1 MTKKLHL
8 EQEILEQPKIIDHL
22 IQKEQDHIAAIVEK
36 IKGKFNYILIAAR
49 GTSDNA
55 ARYAQYL
62 FQIHNEIPVAL
73 ATPSVFSLYEKRP
86 NLEGALVLAI
96 SQSGMSPDILAVL
109 KEGKSQGRPTLA
121 VTNNPESPLAEI
133 ADNVIHLRAGI
144 EKAVAATKTYTSSL
158 VAMALLSLNLGQ
170 DRSMLEILKKVPN
183 WSRMTLDTALSQTKE
198 MEKYHNLVHGVVIGR
213 GFNYCTAFEIALK
226 IKELTGITTVPY
238 SSADFL
244 HGPVASVHEGYPALV
259 IAHHGKVFQ
268 DIKQVLE
275 RVNSLGADTLLISDD
290 NELCSQKGFS
300 IQTPAGIPE
309 WISPV
314 INVIPG
320 QVLGWQIAEYKG
332 MDPDHPRGLKK
343 VTKTQ

>member
-1 MTKKLHL
+1 MTQKLHL
-8 EQEILEQPKIIDHL
+8 EQEILEQPKMIDRL
-22 IQKEQDHIAAIVEK
+22 ILEEQDHVAALVDK
-36 IKGKFNYILIAAR
+36 IKGKFNYVLIAAR

-62 FQIHNEIPVAL
+62 FQIHNEIPIAL
-73 ATPSVFSLYEKRP
+73 ATPSVFSLYKKRP

-96 SQSGMSPDILAVL
+96 SQSGMSPDILSVL
-109 KEGKSQGRPTLA
+109 KEGKRQGRPTLA
-121 VTNNPESPLAEI
+121 VTNNADSPLAEI
-133 ADNVIHLRAGI
+133 ADDVILLHAGI
-144 EKAVAATKTYTSSL
+144 EKAVAATKTYTTSL
-158 VAMALLSLNLGQ
+158 VAMALISLNLAHE
-170 DRSMLEILKKVPN
+170 RSMLETLKMVPK
-183 WSRMTLDTALSQTKE
+183 WAEITLDTVLDKTDQ
-198 MEKYHNLVHGVVIGR
+198 MEKFHDLVHGVVIGR

-226 IKELTGITTVPY
+226 IKELTGITMVPY

-244 HGPVASVHEGYPALV
+244 HGPVASVHQGYPALV

-268 DIKQVLE
+268 DIKQVIE

-290 NELCSQKGFS
+290 KELCSQEGFS
-300 IQTPAGIPE
+300 IQTPTGIPE

-320 QVLGWQIAEYKG
+320 QVLGWQLAKFKG
-332 MDPDHPRGLKK
+332 MDPDYPKGLKK

>member
-1 MTKKLHL
+1 MTQKLHL
-8 EQEILEQPKIIDHL
+8 EQEILEQPRMIDRL
-22 IQKEQDHIAAIVEK
+22 IHEEQDHIAAIVDK

-73 ATPSVFSLYEKRP
+73 ATPSVFSLYEKQP

-96 SQSGMSPDILAVL
+96 SQSGMSPDILSVL

-133 ADNVIHLRAGI
+133 TDDVINLHAGI
-144 EKAVAATKTYTSSL
+144 EKAVAATKTYTTSL
-158 VAMALLSLNLGQ
+158 VAIALLSLNLTQ
-170 DRSMLEILKKVPN
+170 ENSMLKTLRKVPN
-183 WSRMTLDTALSQTKE
+183 WAQMTLDTVLDQSKQ
-198 MEKYHNLVHGVVIGR
+198 MEKFHNLVHGVVIGR

-268 DIKQVLE
+268 DIKLVLD

-290 NELCSQKGFS
+290 KELCSHKGFS
-300 IQTPAGIPE
+300 IQTPGGIPE

-320 QVLGWQIAEYKG
+320 QVLGWQIAEFKG

-343 VTKTQ
+343 ITKTQ

>member
-8 EQEILEQPKIIDHL
+8 EQEILEQPKMIGRL
-22 IQKEQDHIAAIVEK
+22 IQEEQNHIATLANE

-62 FQIHNEIPVAL
+62 FQIHNEISVAL
-73 ATPSVFSLYEKRP
+73 ATPSVFSLYERHP
-86 NLEGALVLAI
+86 NLDGALVLAI
-96 SQSGMSPDILAVL
+96 SQSGMSPDILSVL
-109 KEGKSQGRPTLA
+109 KESKRQGCPTIA
-121 VTNNPESPLAEI
+121 VTNNADSPLAEI
-133 ADNVIHLRAGI
+133 ADDVILLHAGI
-144 EKAVAATKTYTSSL
+144 EKAVAATKTYTTSL
-158 VAMALLSLNLGQ
+158 IAMALLSLNLGQ
-170 DRSMLEILKKVPN
+170 ENSMLETLKKVPK
-183 WSRMTLDTALSQTKE
+183 WAEMTIDTVLEKTEQ
-198 MEKYHNLVHGVVIGR
+198 MEKFHDLVHGVVIGR

-244 HGPVASVHEGYPALV
+244 HGPVASVHQGYPALV

-268 DIKQVLE
+268 DIKQVID

-290 NELCSQKGFS
+290 SELCSQEGFS
-300 IQTPAGIPE
+300 IQTPEGIPE

-332 MDPDHPRGLKK
+332 MNPDYPKGLKK
-343 VTKTQ
+343 ITKTQ